1 MATELWCPASCLPQY
16 PSERVSHLKSFYKKY
31 LYPQHLYIKTAK
43 GLHLPFS
50 HCEVLSNISRH
61 FQFSV
66 KVRSFSS
73 GGKIGIE
80 ILFPVTQFCSKFCMH
95 VFPWFLLLFAKKHYY
110 YIVFFNVSFI
120 SLCFYVDQLS
130 SRCSILP
137 KTKAHFEE
145 IRPLSKLVI
154 SIFMYRFT
162 V

>member
-16 PSERVSHLKSFYKKY
+16 PSERVSHLKYFYKKNNFI
-31 LYPQHLYIKTAK
+31 LNTFTLKLQKVFT
-43 GLHLPFS
+43 FRF
-50 HCEVLSNISRH
+50 LSNISRH

-66 KVRSFSS
+66 QVRSFSS
-73 GGKIGIE
+73 WGKIGIE
-80 ILFPVTQFCSKFCMH
+80 ILFPVTQFCSKICMH

-110 YIVFFNVSFI
+110 NIFFNVSFI